1 MNNDKYD
8 VIIIGSGPA
17 GLGAAFRLARH
28 SELKI
33 LIIDKLVMSSGGLR
47 NDCKQNYTYPV
58 GFPEGLWDKERA
70 ELLLKEVEKELKP
83 DFMNFNNIDIYQRRA
98 ERLGVKLLKIKQA
111 HVGTD
116 NAVYLIRRLTKEL
129 KELGVDFS
137 FREKAITLKGS
148 TLITDKRRLK
158 FHNIIAAPGRAGFA
172 FLQRWMDEL
181 GIEYADNIVDIGIR
195 LETREDYYAIVRDY
209 YDPKFIFPNKTRTFC
224 TNSGAAYVVKEK
236 YDGYYSVN
244 GHSFSKKRKA
254 NGLVNF
260 AVLRTIKL
268 TDPIRSG
275 QKFASILGKSA
286 MQVGGGNPIMQRVG
300 DFRLGRRSKKS
311 DFNEDLYNFK
321 PTLNVTPGDIALTCP
336 AKILREI
343 WKSLKQ
349 LDTIIPG
356 ILHPST
362 IIYYPEIKMYANRPK
377 FINGYFSVK
386 EGIYF
391 IGDGAGTSR
400 GITASW
406 ASGIRAAEGILK
418 TRC

>member
-1 MNNDKYD
+1 MMNNDKYD

-148 TLITDKRRLK
+148 TLITDKRRLI

-275 QKFASILGKSA
+275 QNFASILGKSA

-300 DFRLGRRSKKS
+300 DFRLGRSSKKS
-311 DFNEDLYNFK
+311 D
-321 PTLNVTPGDIALTCP
+321 
-336 AKILREI
+336 
-343 WKSLKQ
+343 
-349 LDTIIPG
+349 
-356 ILHPST
+356 
-362 IIYYPEIKMYANRPK
+362 
-377 FINGYFSVK
+377 
-386 EGIYF
+386 
-391 IGDGAGTSR
+391 
-400 GITASW
+400 
-406 ASGIRAAEGILK
+406 
-418 TRC
+418 